1 MRPAL
6 DHDEARRERTDL
18 LDGSIGAVPLAPVV
32 VELEQLEVAER
43 TKGRAVL
50 GLNDAMSADS
60 KRSGGAA

>member
-18 LDGSIGAVPLAPVV
+18 LDGSIGAVPLALVV
-32 VELEQLEVAER
+32 VELEQLEVAE
-43 TKGRAVL
+43 RAVL